1 MTRLSIGQL
10 CHDAGLLA
18 TGARIAGDPTIH
30 VASISYDSRRV
41 TPGSLF
47 VALRGTAADGHRY
60 LAQARE
66 SGAVAYLA
74 EEPVPDGYACGVVV
88 PDSRAALA
96 RVAAAFYD
104 NPSRE
109 LGLIGVTGTKGKT
122 TTAFLLESLLAGAGF
137 ATGLIGTVDLK
148 IGPNRWRNPIHQT
161 TPESLD
167 VQRYL
172 RQMAGAGVDWAVL
185 ETSSHALA
193 THRVEGCAFDLVA
206 ITNVTHEHLDFHGSF
221 ERYLEA
227 KAGLLE
233 RLTPPGS
240 KDYPRGVALNA
251 DDPNVHALRHRVDA
265 APLVTFGLHATAD
278 VRAKSVTYTVN
289 GASFVVETLWGQ
301 GKVSAP
307 LLGRFSVYN
316 ILAALA
322 LAGLAGFPFDA
333 CVAALE
339 HFRGVPGRLQR
350 IDMGQPFSLVVD
362 YAHNPDSLE
371 QVLTLL
377 REVTAGRLLA
387 LFGSAGE
394 RDRAKRGLM
403 GGISA
408 RLADFAIFTD
418 EDPRREDPAEILAA
432 IAAGAEQQ
440 GGVKG
445 RDFEVIA
452 DRTAAIERI
461 CGVARPGDTVVLCG
475 KGHEQSIAYDGY
487 DLEWDEVGVA
497 CGVLARL
504 GYGTT
509 APSLARP
516 GPE

>member
-1 MTRLSIGQL
+1 MTPPAIGQL

-18 TGARIAGDPTIH
+18 TGSRIAGDPTAPVVDIT
-30 VASISYDSRRV
+30 YDSRRV

-47 VALRGTAADGHRY
+47 VALRGTATDGHRY

-66 SGAVAYLA
+66 RGAVAYLA
-74 EEPVPDGYACGVVV
+74 EEPAPGGYACGVVV

-96 RVAAAFYD
+96 RVAAAFYGS
-104 NPSRE
+104 PSRD

-122 TTAFLLESLLAGAGF
+122 TTTFLLESLLAGAGF
-137 ATGLIGTVDLK
+137 ATGLIGTVDIK
-148 IGPNRWRNPIHQT
+148 IGPRRWRNPIHQT

-172 RQMAGAGVDWAVL
+172 RDMVGAGVDWAVL
-185 ETSSHALA
+185 EASSHALA
-193 THRVEGCAFDLVA
+193 THRVDNCAFDLAA

-227 KAGLLE
+227 KVSLLE
-233 RLTPPGS
+233 RLTPAGI
-240 KDYPRGVALNA
+240 KGQPRGAALNV
-251 DDPNVHALRHRVDA
+251 DDPTLRVLRHRVNA
-265 APLVTFGLHATAD
+265 VPLVTFGLHATAD
-278 VRAKSVTYTVN
+278 VRASAVTYTAGGV
-289 GASFVVETLWGQ
+289 SFVVETPWGH
-301 GKVSAP
+301 GKVAAP

-322 LAGLAGFPFDA
+322 LAGMAGAPFESYA
-333 CVAALE
+333 GTLE
-339 HFRGVPGRLQR
+339 RFAGVPGRLQR
-350 IDMGQPFSLVVD
+350 IDMGQPFLLVVD

-371 QVLTLL
+371 QVLALL
-377 REVTAGRLLA
+377 RGVTAGRLLT

-394 RDRAKRGLM
+394 RDLVKRGLM

-408 RLADFAIFTD
+408 RLADFSVFTD
-418 EDPRREDPAEILAA
+418 EDPRREDPAVILAA
-432 IAAGAEQQ
+432 IAAGAEQH
-440 GGVKG
+440 GGVNG
-445 RDFEVIA
+445 RDFEVIP

-475 KGHEQSIAYDGY
+475 KGHERTIEYDGY
-487 DLEWDEVGVA
+487 DVEWDEAGVA
-497 CGVLARL
+497 RGVLARL
-504 GYGTT
+504 GYGSE
-509 APSLARP
+509 ARSSARP